1 MLIAL
6 ALFGALVAVDLG
18 LFGWLIFRSLS
29 QREINRI
36 ILETR
41 AEAEELAGRLAE
53 EAEKWGDDLYTAVAT
68 NAETRTYIDQV
79 LTKRE
84 IVEVVRVLD
93 KEQRVVFEGARIE
106 SEGEDFELSPG
117 DVELP
122 SVVAETF
129 RRDTPFET
137 VEVPVGHVGTFVIGL
152 RRAEIEERLEVLR
165 RDLIRQAGLI
175 SVLSLVLLGSAYGFI
190 LLLMRRAGRA
200 EEQVQEAE
208 RLAYV
213 GTLASGLAHEIRSPL
228 NSLNLNMQML
238 EEELHGGGP
247 AAPIERGAGSR
258 RLLQITRAEISRLER
273 LVSDFLSY
281 ARPRGL
287 ELEEL
292 PARELL
298 DRVHDVYRGRA
309 ALQGLRLEVQD
320 NTGGARVRVDREQIH
335 QLLLNLTENAVQAT
349 QEGER
354 PPHVRLVAERRQD
367 RVALAVVDNGVG
379 MTEEQRR
386 RATEVFFSL
395 RKGGTGLGLAI
406 VDRIA
411 RSHDGSLAIESEPGE
426 GTRVE
431 VLLPAA

>member
-1 MLIAL
+1 MLVAL

-29 QREINRI
+29 QRELNRI
-36 ILETR
+36 LLETR
-41 AEAEELAGRLAE
+41 AEAEELAGQLAA

-68 NAETRTYIDQV
+68 NSETRTYIDQV

-93 KEQRVVFEGARIE
+93 KEQRVVFQGARVE

-117 DVELP
+117 EVELP
-122 SVVAETF
+122 SVVTETF
-129 RRDTPFET
+129 RRDLPFET

-152 RRAEIEERLEVLR
+152 RREEIEERLQALR
-165 RDLIRQAGLI
+165 LDLIRQAGVI
-175 SVLSLVLLGSAYGFI
+175 SVLSIALLGSAYGFI

-200 EEQVQEAE
+200 EDQVQEAE

-238 EEELHGGGP
+238 EEELDASCATP
-247 AAPIERGAGSR
+247 VDRGGSR
-258 RLLQITRAEISRLER
+258 RLLQITQAEISRLER

-292 PARELL
+292 PARDLL

-309 ALQGLRLEVQD
+309 AMQGLRLEVQD
-320 NTGGARVRVDREQIH
+320 NTGGARVRVDREQMH

-349 QEGER
+349 QGGDR
-354 PPHVRLVAERRQD
+354 PPVVQLVADRRQD
-367 RVALAVVDNGVG
+367 RVALTVVDNGIG
-379 MTEEQRR
+379 MSEEERR
-386 RATEVFFSL
+386 RATEVFFSM

-406 VDRIA
+406 VDRIV
-411 RSHDGSLAIESEPGE
+411 RNHDGSLGIASEPGE

>member
-1 MLIAL
+1 MLVAL
-6 ALFGALVAVDLG
+6 ALFGVLVAVDLG

-79 LTKRE
+79 LSKRE

-117 DVELP
+117 EVELP
-122 SVVAETF
+122 SVVTETF

-165 RDLIRQAGLI
+165 LDLLRQAGLI

-238 EEELHGGGP
+238 EEELDVSP
-247 AAPIERGAGSR
+247 AAAIERGGGSR

-287 ELEEL
+287 DLEEL

-309 ALQGLRLEVQD
+309 ALQGLRLEVED
-320 NTGGARVRVDREQIH
+320 NTAGARVRVDREQIH

-349 QEGER
+349 QVGDR
-354 PPHVRLVAERRQD
+354 PPSVRLVADRRQD
-367 RVALAVVDNGVG
+367 RVALAVIDNGVG
-379 MTEEQRR
+379 MTEEERR
-386 RATEVFFSL
+386 RATEVFFSM

-411 RSHDGSLAIESEPGE
+411 RNHDGSLEIESEPGT

>member
-1 MLIAL
+1 MLVTL
-6 ALFGALVAVDLG
+6 VLFGALVAVDLG

-53 EAEKWGDDLYTAVAT
+53 EAERWNDDLYTAVAT

-79 LTKRE
+79 LSKRE

-117 DVELP
+117 EVELP

-152 RRAEIEERLEVLR
+152 RRAEIEQRLEVLR
-165 RDLIRQAGLI
+165 RDLIRMAAVI
-175 SVLSLVLLGSAYGFI
+175 SALSLVLLGSAYGFI
-190 LLLMRRAGRA
+190 VLLMRRAGRA

-238 EEELHGGGP
+238 EEELDSGGP
-247 AAPIERGAGSR
+247 PTADRGGSR
-258 RLLQITRAEISRLER
+258 RLLQITQAEISRLER

-298 DRVHDVYRGRA
+298 ERVHDVYRGRA

-320 NTGGARVRVDREQIH
+320 KTGGARVRVDRGQIH

-349 QEGER
+349 QGAER
-354 PPHVRLVAERRQD
+354 SPEVRLVADRRND
-367 RVALAVVDNGVG
+367 RVALAVIDNGVG
-379 MTEEQRR
+379 MSEEERL
-386 RATEVFFSL
+386 RATEVFFSM

-411 RSHDGSLAIESEPGE
+411 RNHDGSLEIESKPGE

-431 VLLPAA
+431 VLLPVA